1 VHNSNDNED
10 DYIFHTLF
18 PGEKK
23 LEWNYGPELIREQST
38 NISADTFEPLPI
50 KISGKKMGDISRFM
64 NHSCSPNVLW

>member
-23 LEWNYGPELIREQST
+23 LKWNYGPELIREQST
-38 NISADTFEPLPI
+38 NISADTFESLPI